1 MKRLIMIMSVM
12 AIAAM
17 AIPFCSVDISAEPAE
32 PTVLGV
38 SKLTDGASLQFAITT
53 ESKIAYPEVT
63 WYVYT
68 PVAGRV
74 IGTDSVGTIVDEELD
89 AGLHKFTRSYAKGTS
104 EVIEWNIE
112 GTIFTYRFAIAS
124 SASDA
129 VQKTQL
135 DVITIDPDVLDK
147 LEVEVAVGCTLLVL
161 APSLFLVPFWR
172 RRKDRGWSDAFE

>member
-12 AIAAM
+12 AIAAV
-17 AIPFCSVDISAEPAE
+17 AIPFCSADISAEPAE

-38 SKLTDGASLQFAITT
+38 SKLTDGASLQFAITS
-53 ESKIAYPEVT
+53 ESRIAYPEVT

-68 PVAGRV
+68 PVAGHI

-89 AGLHKFTRSYAKGTS
+89 AGLHTFTRSYAKGTS
-104 EVIEWNIE
+104 EVIEWDVA
-112 GTIFTYRFAIAS
+112 GTVFTYRFAIAA

-129 VQKTQL
+129 VQKTQPNVL
-135 DVITIDPDVLDK
+135 TIDPGALK
-147 LEVEVAVGCTLLVL
+147 ELEVEVAAGCILLVL